1 MLKKIATTTALL
13 IPAAAHLGVGQ
24 PDAQNKVKDSPM
36 TNLIYRGMKHDG
48 QRTAISHK
56 PQNLIY
62 RGVVHDGLPTAAMP
76 VRNSHADLC
85 YRGNRYTLAANGDV
99 LYGAHTFSTG
109 RLA

>member
-1 MLKKIATTTALL
+1 
-13 IPAAAHLGVGQ
+13 
-24 PDAQNKVKDSPM
+24 M
-36 TNLIYRGMKHDG
+36 TNLIYRGMQHDG

-62 RGVVHDGLPTAAMP
+62 RGVAHYDLPRAAMP

-85 YRGNRYTLAANGDV
+85 YRGIRYSLAANGDI
-99 LYGAHTFSTG
+99 LYGAQTLSIG